1 MTATP
6 ESAGFDG
13 RYLAGIAA
21 AARNGALRNLHGV
34 VVTKHNRLVFEAYF
48 SGQDESWGRPLGD
61 VRFGPETLHDLRS
74 VTKSIV
80 SLLYGIADGDGRVP
94 KVECPLLDAFPEYT
108 DLRDEPARLK
118 ILVGHALTM
127 TMGVEWDEMLPYS
140 DPRNGER
147 LMEEAPDRYRF
158 SLDRPIVATPGV
170 RWTYNGG
177 TTALLA
183 KLVARG
189 VGRPLIELA
198 TDRLFAPLGIRD
210 VEWITDRAG
219 EPIAASGLRMRPRDL
234 AKIGQ
239 LLLNQGRWGERE
251 LVPPAWLRASMEPRA
266 EIDAFVRYGYQW
278 WLASSG
284 LGDRA
289 VPWVAAFGN
298 GGQRLFVLPELDL
311 VVVVTAGNYNQPD
324 QWRTPLAV
332 LDQFVLPALAVGSP
346 A

>member
-1 MTATP
+1 VIT
-6 ESAGFDG
+6 
-13 RYLAGIAA
+13 
-21 AARNGALRNLHGV
+21 RN
-34 VVTKHNRLVFEAYF
+34 NRLVFEEYF
-48 SGQDESWGRPLGD
+48 SGRDETWGRPLGD
-61 VRFGPETLHDLRS
+61 VRFGPETRHDLRS

-80 SLLYGIADGDGRVP
+80 SLLYGIADGDGRVA
-94 KVECPLLDAFPEYT
+94 KAECPLLDVFPEYA

-127 TMGVEWDEMLPYS
+127 TMGVEWDETLPYS

-158 SLDRPIVATPGV
+158 VLERPIVAPPGA
-170 RWTYNGG
+170 RWIYNGG
-177 TTALLA
+177 TTALIA

-189 VGRPLIELA
+189 VGRPLMEFA
-198 TDRLFAPLGIRD
+198 TERMFGPLGIRD
-210 VEWITDRAG
+210 VEWITDRVG

-234 AKIGQ
+234 ATIGQ
-239 LLLNQGRWGERE
+239 LLLNQGRWGDRE
-251 LVPPAWLRASMEPRA
+251 LVPPAWLRASVEPRA

-289 VPWVAAFGN
+289 VPWIAAFGN
-298 GGQRLFVLPELDL
+298 GGQRLFVLPELEM

-324 QWRTPLAV
+324 QRRTPLAV
-332 LDQFVLPALAVGSP
+332 LNQFVLPALAVGPPS
-346 A
+346 